1 MSNLIELEA
10 SYCVENFEEILKK
23 IKEKTKP
30 YRDLVKDA
38 QENK

>member
-1 MSNLIELEA
+1 MDRFTSE
-10 SYCVENFEEILKK
+10 FECEKL
-23 IKEKTKP
+23 KEKTKP